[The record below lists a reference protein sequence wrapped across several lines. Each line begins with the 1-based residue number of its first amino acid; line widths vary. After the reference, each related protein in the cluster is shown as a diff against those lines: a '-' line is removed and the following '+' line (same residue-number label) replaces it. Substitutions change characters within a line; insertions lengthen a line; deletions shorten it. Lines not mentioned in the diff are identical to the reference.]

1 MSDGLSDG
9 LSDEADDGASAAV
22 QDGTVPLTLT
32 GERTL
37 PGIPDERYWFIRHVV
52 AYRAA
57 QRAVGELAAA
67 RPSGDVAV
75 LDAGCG
81 EGYGLELLRAA
92 GADRVIGADLDERTV
107 AHARAVYGTADPD
120 IEVVVAELRQL
131 PLPDDA
137 VALCVSF
144 QVIEHLHD
152 IPGYLAELQRVTV
165 PGGTIMIATPNRLT
179 FTPGSDTP
187 VNPFHTVEFTATE
200 LTRLLARAG
209 LDVEVVQGIHHAG
222 GVAAAEHDRAVSVPH
237 LLAAGEPPSWPG
249 WLRQLVHRVEEADF
263 RLDATELDA
272 SLDLLATCRVVAR

>member
-1 MSDGLSDG
+1 MCPPPPPPTPDPAPSSAGDGPI
-9 LSDEADDGASAAV
+9 
-22 QDGTVPLTLT
+22 PLTLT

-37 PGIPDERYWFIRHVV
+37 PGIPDERYWFVRHVV
-52 AYRAA
+52 AYRTA
-57 QRAVGELAAA
+57 QARLRAPIAA
-67 RPSGDVAV
+67 RPAGGVAV

-92 GADRVIGADLDERTV
+92 GADRVIGADLDRRTV
-107 AHARAVYGTADPD
+107 AHARAVYGAADPA
-120 IEVVVAELRQL
+120 IEVVEAELRQL

-137 VALCVSF
+137 VALSVSF

-152 IPGYLAELQRVTV
+152 IPGYLAELQRVTA

-187 VNPFHTVEFTATE
+187 VNPFHTVEFTAQE
-200 LTRLLARAG
+200 LTRVLARSG

-222 GVAAAEHDRAVSVPH
+222 AVAAAERDRAVSVPH
-237 LLAAGEPPSWPG
+237 LLAAGEPQSWPG

-263 RLDATELDA
+263 RLDATDLDG
-272 SLDLLATCRVVAR
+272 SLDLLATCRVVAA